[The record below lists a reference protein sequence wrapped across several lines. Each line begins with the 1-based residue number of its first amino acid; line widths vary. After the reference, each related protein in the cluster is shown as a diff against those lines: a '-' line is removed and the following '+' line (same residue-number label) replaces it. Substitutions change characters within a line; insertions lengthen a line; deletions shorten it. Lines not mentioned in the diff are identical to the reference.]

1 MFEHTGDDNL
11 TAALDLVLDQI
22 LDDWAEHVWINF
34 NQQEY
39 MVLQDVI
46 VISKDLGYTWWR
58 QLFDQFPFHN
68 TSILFPV
75 SPKVV

>member
-39 MVLQDVI
+39 LVLQDVI

-58 QLFDQFPFHN
+58 QLFVQFPFHN

-75 SPKVV
+75 SPKAV